1 MQLVCK
7 EKVKIMYT
15 SAKNNYCH
23 ISSNRC
29 HPRIVAAQSKALEHN
44 KCRPR
49 IAAAASKHSMCTRV
63 RMISD
68 DCHHTSTRT
77 VRVVQVIP
85 TADSRTERLC
95 VLLTVSSSHQR
106 LATVTV
112 SLIHTLFSRRRCL
125 RAFQRN
131 KHNPR
136 IVATQN
142 KQRNK

>member
-1 MQLVCK
+1 MCK
-7 EKVKIMYT
+7 EKVKITYT

-29 HPRIVAAQSKALEHN
+29 HPQIVAAQSKALEHN

-49 IAAAASKHSMCTRV
+49 IAAAASKHGTCTRV

-68 DCHHTSTRT
+68 DCHHASART
-77 VRVVQVIP
+77 VRVVRVIP

-112 SLIHTLFSRRRCL
+112 SLVRTLFSRR